1 MIILLANLLENI
13 ASLLACVPRTA
24 LENVP
29 PPLPLERII
38 HVSFPPQF
46 RSFEAWRRLPIS
58 GPAAFHKLRRRLTSD
73 FEWGADNPPAA
84 LGYDACLVMWMSR
97 RVREG
102 GHDEGGIMLCARPQL
117 TTI

>member
-38 HVSFPPQF
+38 HVFFAPNVGHLEISSSHLIPAVRLAPPDT
-46 RSFEAWRRLPIS
+46 
-58 GPAAFHKLRRRLTSD
+58 KDSD
-73 FEWGADNPPAA
+73 LIFNGTRCVFFDRQGA
-84 LGYDACLVMWMSR
+84 GR
-97 RVREG
+97 G
-102 GHDEGGIMLCARPQL
+102 
-117 TTI
+117 